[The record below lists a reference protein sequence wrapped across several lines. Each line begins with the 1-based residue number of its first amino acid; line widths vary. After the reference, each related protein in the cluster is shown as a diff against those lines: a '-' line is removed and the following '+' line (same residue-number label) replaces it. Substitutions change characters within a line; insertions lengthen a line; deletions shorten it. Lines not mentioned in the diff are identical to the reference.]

1 MAPTT
6 RRSSG
11 ESSQD
16 PNLRRVLMFEVGEA
30 LQTMIPELFEQMK
43 AELKIE
49 LGQMMDER
57 ITTLGA
63 NHNKGLGRANVLR
76 DFMACNPPNFK
87 GQKDPLET
95 NQVLYATTLLQGTA
109 KIWLNLTCKTIPEE
123 ELNAMTWNDFKT
135 RFSKQFVPQI
145 EVEQVTKEF
154 LDMKQTTESVNE
166 ITDKFMEKA
175 LFCPQYIA
183 DETMKLFRYTEMLKP
198 EIRSFVALARCKTL
212 AEAIE
217 IARAQELDLDIKR
230 KTAPSHEAMHLTRNS
245 NPLNQRTKTNH
256 LNQGKGHLTRDC
268 KEATKQCFNC
278 NKLGHIRA
286 SCPQLLGKLV
296 QTPALATLRIAGGA
310 SRKTEAPS
318 AQGRAF
324 QLTAEEAMVAPDVVT
339 ALVLF
344 DSGASRSF
352 VSLAFSKKFQL
363 ILEPLDKPLN
373 IEIADDKMVNVFEVY
388 KDCKIEL
395 CKTRFTINLIPIP
408 MREINVIVGIDWLGA
423 HDAHIGCK
431 LQQVHLQNPSGREL
445 IVQGEKKKGRTLFCS
460 AAKAR
465 KHLQHGNTGFLA
477 YVVDSREEKSKM
489 KIVDVPVVKEFP
501 NVFPEDLPEIPPHRQ
516 VEFKIDLM
524 PGATPIAKAPYRLA
538 PPEMHELSNQL

>member
-87 GQKDPLET
+87 GQKDPLESAFRT
-95 NQVLYATTLLQGTA
+95 SFCPAANQVLYATTLLQGTA

-256 LNQGKGHLTRDC
+256 LNQGTKEVYHCVRSATNTTMGTALTWHVTNVEVLVSDVDY
-268 KEATKQCFNC
+268 CF
-278 NKLGHIRA
+278 LTEFGF
-286 SCPQLLGKLV
+286 QLV
-296 QTPALATLRIAGGA
+296 QT
-310 SRKTEAPS
+310 
-318 AQGRAF
+318 
-324 QLTAEEAMVAPDVVT
+324 LTQVLVSDVVANIT
-339 ALVLF
+339 LTQLDYCFVVQETGRYSLFTFSVLVL
-344 DSGASRSF
+344 
-352 VSLAFSKKFQL
+352 
-363 ILEPLDKPLN
+363 LEPDFEHYRNQLLFYIRCSFYIVAVLQVGHEFDAAIKDTDPRLNKTVLCEGNAHRYEQLQDASDFIKPSSRIQENSEHKNPNQSFAPLYSRREGDNAYLSMERREATVGRRRLELAVEMRWSPSIGTRRRATVLDN
-373 IEIADDKMVNVFEVY
+373 
-388 KDCKIEL
+388 
-395 CKTRFTINLIPIP
+395 
-408 MREINVIVGIDWLGA
+408 
-423 HDAHIGCK
+423 
-431 LQQVHLQNPSGREL
+431 
-445 IVQGEKKKGRTLFCS
+445 
-460 AAKAR
+460 
-465 KHLQHGNTGFLA
+465 
-477 YVVDSREEKSKM
+477 KSKGFDD
-489 KIVDVPVVKEFP
+489 INIDEIDNIGVCYNIGVD
-501 NVFPEDLPEIPPHRQ
+501 D
-516 VEFKIDLM
+516 IDVSE
-524 PGATPIAKAPYRLA
+524 R
-538 PPEMHELSNQL
+538 